1 MAPVS
6 EYSDTGASF
15 FCCRQFLTA
24 KYARALLICVHPCLG
39 SEALLL
45 FHGRMTSIIR
55 TVFSGWDMPKPFAI
69 VLPTLL
75 LFLRKNARRGH
86 GGHSLSLRLR
96 IDERY
101 VCAVVFAALR
111 AFFAEKSRPYRLRV
125 EVGQRIPL
133 RVCAPSGNK
142 CRACGFCLSSGVP
155 NGNRTN
161 IICAVERTTAFG
173 CLFSAKSCAGNCV
186 WVSLCEA
193 LREQLPSLR
202 SALLRRST
210 ALRPTVLP
218 ASASRRFEKHP
229 AMSAFCACLP
239 RTWYRFPF
247 YLLLRCARK
256 RKGDL

>member
-15 FCCRQFLTA
+15 FCCRQFLAA

-55 TVFSGWDMPKPFAI
+55 TFFSGWDMPKPFAI
-69 VLPTLL
+69 VLPALL
-75 LFLRKNARRGH
+75 LFPRKNARRGR
-86 GGHSLSLRLR
+86 GGHSLSSRLR
-96 IDERY
+96 ICERY

-133 RVCAPSGNK
+133 KVCAPSGNK

-186 WVSLCEA
+186 WV
-193 LREQLPSLR
+193 
-202 SALLRRST
+202 
-210 ALRPTVLP
+210 
-218 ASASRRFEKHP
+218 
-229 AMSAFCACLP
+229 
-239 RTWYRFPF
+239 
-247 YLLLRCARK
+247 
-256 RKGDL
+256 